1 VFYKT
6 QELVNLR
13 EHLVSIPVFGGV
25 HVAHLFNFLCC
36 VLCFVWLL
44 PVSCVPNVAQHI
56 AKNYSWIQMTKDGI
70 GNYILVESGLLI
82 P

>member
-1 VFYKT
+1 MNNQVYDTGSGEPFVR
-6 QELVNLR
+6 LVIALSAF
-13 EHLVSIPVFGGV
+13 L
-25 HVAHLFNFLCC
+25 LFTASDYLDKRY
-36 VLCFVWLL
+36 
-44 PVSCVPNVAQHI
+44 QHI

>member
-1 VFYKT
+1 METNTNKI
-6 QELVNLR
+6 NKDKR
-13 EHLVSIPVFGGV
+13 
-25 HVAHLFNFLCC
+25 C
-36 VLCFVWLL
+36 
-44 PVSCVPNVAQHI
+44 QHI